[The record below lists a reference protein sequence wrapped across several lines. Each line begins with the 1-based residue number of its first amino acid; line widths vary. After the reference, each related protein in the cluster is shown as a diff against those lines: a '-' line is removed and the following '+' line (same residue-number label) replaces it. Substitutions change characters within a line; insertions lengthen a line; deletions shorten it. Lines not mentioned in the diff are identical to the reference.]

1 MGLGAGVYKDYASL
15 SFAFGGY
22 WKEWKGIPG
31 FRTATRKLSGL
42 SDKFLEPSG
51 RWSRAL
57 FGGYDSSKT
66 AAAKA
71 TSLFEK
77 KFGKFTTKDWLG
89 LKNKSQE
96 AWAKIFTKGDITIF
110 PKATQKELEKMYQ
123 IYSNQFFK
131 SGKAFKYDFLKRKE
145 WLKTTAMKSKA
156 VQKMGAE
163 FIKTGEQKKIARVAS
178 QFTKESMKGVKGVK
192 FLSRLGRFAAVA
204 GTAFTAATVISDV
217 SKIASAAA
225 SMTIDLPLFI
235 EQKTAPIK
243 KLLINH
249 PEFGGSMTAARYGA
263 TERSRALQAITTS
276 GGIINNRRFAG
287 QEARYYSQF

>member
-22 WKEWKGIPG
+22 WEEWKGIPG

-66 AAAKA
+66 AAGKA

-77 KFGKFTTKDWLG
+77 SFGKFTTKDWLG
-89 LKNKSQE
+89 LKNKSQSI
-96 AWAKIFTKGDITIF
+96 WAKRFAGGDLSKFSIRD
-110 PKATQKELEKMYQ
+110 QKRLTSLYRR
-123 IYSNQFFK
+123 YA
-131 SGKAFKYDFLKRKE
+131 GKAWKAKNMQFVDE

-163 FIKTGEQKKIARVAS
+163 FVKTGKQREITKVAS

>member
-31 FRTATRKLSGL
+31 FRTATRKFSGL
-42 SDKFLEPSG
+42 SGRLLEPSG

-66 AAAKA
+66 AADKA

-77 KFGKFTTKDWLG
+77 SFGKFTTKDWLG
-89 LKNKSQE
+89 LKIKPQ
-96 AWAKIFTKGDITIF
+96 GDISKF
-110 PKATQKELEKMYQ
+110 SLANQKRLRRMYQ
-123 IYSNQFFK
+123 IYI
-131 SGKAFKYDFLKRKE
+131 GKAQESKVQLNLAE
-145 WLKTTAMKSKA
+145 WLKTTAKKSPA
-156 VQKMGAE
+156 AQKIFAQRE
-163 FIKTGEQKKIARVAS
+163 TTKVAS